1 MLVGDLV
8 QILRQIYVLS
18 RVYLQRL
25 AGLQELL
32 GGLLLHCEV
41 AIYVFAFVLRA

>member
-18 RVYLQRL
+18 LIYFQRFGVL
-25 AGLQELL
+25 PPLL
-32 GGLLLHCEV
+32 GGLLHHSEV